1 MKSTMQSAVGRKKEK
16 DRRSFG
22 RFSFCRDIL
31 AAEIIPFSTVG
42 TAPMGS
48 LKAYFSQTYA
58 L

>member
-22 RFSFCRDIL
+22 GFSFSRNIL
-31 AAEIIPFSTVG
+31 AAEIVQFSTVG
-42 TAPMGS
+42 TAPMSS
-48 LKAYFSQTYA
+48 LKAYFSQTYT